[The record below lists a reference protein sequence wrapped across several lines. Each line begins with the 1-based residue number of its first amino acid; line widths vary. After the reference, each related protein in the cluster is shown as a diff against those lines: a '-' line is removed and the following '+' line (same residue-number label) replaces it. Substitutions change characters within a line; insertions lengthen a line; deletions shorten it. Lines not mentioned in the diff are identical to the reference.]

1 MDLGIKG
8 KIALVLSAGGGLGRA
23 IAVAIAREGAAVAL
37 TDIDEG
43 SLGITAAEIKNAG
56 GHVFSYPVDLADLA
70 ALDDLADRVT
80 REFGGVDIL
89 VNISGGPPPTSA
101 IDVPADSWIKYFE
114 SMVLSMIHITD
125 LVLPNMRAKRW
136 GRVITS
142 ASSGVVTPIPN
153 LCISNSLRS
162 ALAGWSKTLARE
174 VAPEGITVNV
184 VLPGRVATRRTQQLD
199 EARAKRENK
208 SVEEIVR
215 ASVASIPMQ
224 RYGDPE
230 EYASVVAFL
239 ASQNASYITGTM
251 VRVDGGMIPSV

>member
-8 KIALVLSAGGGLGRA
+8 KTALILSAGGGLGRA
-23 IAVAIAREGAAVAL
+23 IAVAIAREGASVAV
-37 TDIDEG
+37 TDIDES
-43 SLGITAAEIKNAG
+43 SLSTTSAEIKKTGAN
-56 GHVFSYPVDLADLA
+56 VFSHPVDLADLPG
-70 ALDDLADRVT
+70 LDDLVAHID

-101 IDVPADSWIKYFE
+101 INVSTEFWTKHFH
-114 SMVLSMIHITD
+114 SMVLSIIHITD
-125 LVLPNMRAKRW
+125 LVLPGMRAKRW

-142 ASSGVVTPIPN
+142 ASSGVVAPIPN
-153 LCISNSLRS
+153 LCISNTLRS

-174 VAPEGITVNV
+174 VAPEGITINL
-184 VLPGRVATRRTQQLD
+184 VLPGRVSTARTRQLD

-208 SVEEIVR
+208 SVEEIEK

-224 RYGDPE
+224 RYGEPE

-239 ASQNASYITGTM
+239 ASNNASYITGSM
-251 VRVDGGMIPSV
+251 IRVDGGMIPSL